1 MSHHATLSTDALPS
15 VLSLAP
21 EPGYLVELAPGF
33 AVRLAEEQLRAL
45 VASALRAQLTDWTE
59 EQED

>member
-1 MSHHATLSTDALPS
+1 MLATIENLPT

-21 EPGYLVELAPGF
+21 QEDAYLVELAPGF
-33 AVRLAEEQLRAL
+33 AVKMTEAQLRAL